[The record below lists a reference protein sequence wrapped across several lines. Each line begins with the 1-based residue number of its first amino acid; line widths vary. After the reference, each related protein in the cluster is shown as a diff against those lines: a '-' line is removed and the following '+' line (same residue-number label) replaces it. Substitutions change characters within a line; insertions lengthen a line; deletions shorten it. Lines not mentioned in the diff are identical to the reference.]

1 MSRTWRALVV
11 VLTLLLLT
19 GCSAAA
25 DALRPDPTWVP
36 QPEGP
41 PPADLPQP
49 PSSRSAPT
57 PGAPGQPGGPEA
69 GTADDPNVVAVNLTL
84 PWGLAVL
91 PDGTALVGERT
102 TGRLLIVQPQRAP
115 ATPVRR
121 IPGVDATGDG
131 GLLGL
136 VLSPNYDDDGLIYA
150 YLTTRTDN
158 RVVRFALKGAITPV
172 LTGIPKGRTG
182 NGGRLAVGSDGM
194 LYIGT
199 GDAGRPALSADRRS
213 LAGKVL
219 RVDTF
224 GRPDKDNPD
233 PSSPVYSL
241 GHGRLAGLCLSGVD
255 QVYTTEPG
263 RTGQDELNRVEAGRD
278 YGWPG
283 GTRAGAAAPDREI
296 PTAVGG
302 LSGCA
307 IIERGLFITSTTGR
321 RLYALPLDGSGE
333 PGSPSDYLIG
343 AYGRLRTIVAAPDGV
358 AVVDHLEQGRRRQA
372 DPAGRPRHPH
382 HAAGRLHQLPRLGR
396 VSQFA
401 VDADRVQASP
411 PAPPVSWETRPSP
424 SNPDRATGPVTDLS
438 ECR

>member
-1 MSRTWRALVV
+1 MSRSWRALLA
-11 VLTLLLLT
+11 VLAVLLLS

-49 PSSRSAPT
+49 PQRQGVPS
-57 PGAPGQPGGPEA
+57 PGQPGEPGGPEA
-69 GTADDPNVVAVNLTL
+69 GTADDPSVVAVGLIL

-102 TGRLLIVQPQRAP
+102 TGRLLVVQPQRAP
-115 ATPVRR
+115 AKEIRR

-136 VLSPNYDDDGLIYA
+136 ALSPNYESDGLVYA
-150 YLTTRTDN
+150 YLTTLKDN

-172 LTGIPKGRTG
+172 LTGIPKGRVG
-182 NGGRLAVGSDGM
+182 NGGRIAFGADGM
-194 LYIGT
+194 LYVGT
-199 GDAGRPALSADRRS
+199 GDAGRPALAADPRS

-224 GRPDKDNPD
+224 GRPDRNNPD
-233 PSSPVYSL
+233 RSSPVYSR
-241 GHGRLAGLCLSGVD
+241 GHGRLAGLCLNGVS

-263 RTGQDELNRVEAGRD
+263 QGGQDEVNRVEAGRD
-278 YGWPG
+278 YGWPA
-283 GTRAGAAAPDREI
+283 GTRTGAAIPDRQI
-296 PTAVGG
+296 PATVGG

-307 IIERGLFITSTTGR
+307 VIERGLFVTATTGK
-321 RLYALPLDGSGE
+321 RLYALPLDGSGQ

-343 AYGRLRTIVAAPDGV
+343 AYGRLRTVVAAPDGALWLTTSNKDGAGTPTPQDDRV
-358 AVVDHLEQGRRRQA
+358 IRIMP
-372 DPAGRPRHPH
+372 PAGTTN
-382 HAAGRLHQLPRLGR
+382 
-396 VSQFA
+396 
-401 VDADRVQASP
+401 SP
-411 PAPPVSWETRPSP
+411 T
-424 SNPDRATGPVTDLS
+424 
-438 ECR
+438 